1 MAKDIFNEL
10 SYQTLSES
18 VLKDNETQSAL
29 KEAWIILKTVKKT
42 WNEELYNKFSKNY
55 QELYNL
61 IIDSKKSE
69 AQISISERQ
78 QIILELSE
86 MIKLAQNSQIDDS
99 ESFWARLWDSI
110 KSTDLTDIKTKSE
123 WLRGKDI
130 SQYSLDDSIWA
141 ITFLNRNY
149 QNYKEIWEKDIS
161 VEKWKTPTETYEQWT
176 PKNWAIFLSQL
187 NWQSSPQNKNQEST
201 HISVQWYETEK
212 NIDKATTFFYQSID
226 DLDDKFEV
234 NKFSEKAINKVLWK
248 PENYK
253 LSEEAWFSNEYLHW
267 YNNQE
272 WNKIYKITDFEN
284 ELKTKDIKDINSK
297 ALANYFLYLQS
308 KWNLNEEY
316 LVNNFPP
323 KILMWLWN
331 LWDKW
336 WDDLITKN
344 ILEKFELND
353 FIETVTV
360 FRSTESIV
368 EQIKIMFENKDI
380 PDDKKFQLGK
390 TLTLFIHKCSIEI
403 VQEVWTSISNMTN
416 LKIDSIKND
425 KLLTEENK
433 QQKIELLLLAKENLI
448 KDISDWLNKDP
459 IDIKN
464 LVRKI
469 WAFGEWNNVD
479 LPLREYYAA
488 ELRADA
494 AIKEKEHAE
503 AIIEKQQI
511 ESELNTKTEVLAIA
525 KIKWDTDVA
534 NKLDKEIKDLKK
546 EVEVSK
552 KEVII
557 SWEKANLANIK
568 VTTYNQAT
576 VDQKEDLL
584 KWKTTFEEVAQKNR
598 AVNEYLD
605 KKLRHYE
612 NISAYNNK
620 KLNWVKEIIE
630 NEEKKKEDEENNN
643 SNINWKHNDQ
653 ELASIRR
660 ENYEHNN
667 FVNTSNWVLYKTWEN
682 WIVYK
687 PTSVDLK
694 LQENRKYKQNL
705 NKFVLTLNELWANDF
720 REIREEIFWVI
731 SNLKWWE
738 ALKPDSQKFN
748 KQDTINFL
756 SLIIKS
762 AWFNPNNWTL
772 EDIKKQFDEL
782 NKSNTAF
789 KGLNNKSNNNLFEKF
804 KELYFVEWRLDTIKL
819 EKALRQ
825 PNNTNNNPENKTKKE
840 AVIA

>member
-1 MAKDIFNEL
+1 MATDIWLSQNEKL
-10 SYQTLSES
+10 SAYIETDAKNLKQNFKSLSKQVDNIFDRDVNWNE
-18 VLKDNETQSAL
+18 VQWVIKEALVILDIVKAKWNTDLYLKFRKNYEELFRLITQSY
-29 KEAWIILKTVKKT
+29 ENDKK
-42 WNEELYNKFSKNY
+42 
-55 QELYNL
+55 
-61 IIDSKKSE
+61 
-69 AQISISERQ
+69 ISLAERQ
-78 QIILELSE
+78 EIVLELSDV
-86 MIKLAQNSQIDDS
+86 IKLAQSENIIEEKDLQTKVKDWFERSSASDS
-99 ESFWARLWDSI
+99 KE
-110 KSTDLTDIKTKSE
+110 K
-123 WLRGKDI
+123 
-130 SQYSLDDSIWA
+130 SLDLRTKQAKDYTSDEALWA
-141 ITFLNRNY
+141 ISYLNKNY
-149 QNYKEIWEKDIS
+149 QKF
-161 VEKWKTPTETYEQWT
+161 WKVQANSTEDSYLSKTIDELTNFSIEDVTNQNQADLLSKIAIKKALDNDAYSKTY
-176 PKNWAIFLSQL
+176 I
-187 NWQSSPQNKNQEST
+187 
-201 HISVQWYETEK
+201 QWYD
-212 NIDKATTFFYQSID
+212 N
-226 DLDDKFEV
+226 L
-234 NKFSEKAINKVLWK
+234 
-248 PENYK
+248 
-253 LSEEAWFSNEYLHW
+253 
-267 YNNQE
+267 E
-272 WNKIYKITDFEN
+272 WNKIIKISDFEQ

-297 ALANYFLYLQS
+297 ALGNYFLYLKS
-308 KWNLNEEY
+308 KWNLNEEF
-316 LVNNFPP
+316 LINNFPP
-323 KILMWLWN
+323 NFLMWLGN
-331 LWDKW
+331 LWENEW
-336 WDDLITKN
+336 IEFSWITKD
-344 ILEKFELND
+344 ILLNNWLKD
-353 FIETVTV
+353 FVETVKI

-368 EQIKIMFENKDI
+368 KQIKVMFENKDI

-433 QQKIELLLLAKENLI
+433 QQKIELLLLAKDNLI

-534 NKLDKEIKDLKK
+534 NKINKEIKDLKK

-552 KEVII
+552 KEVIT

-804 KELYFVEWRLDTIKL
+804 KELYFVDWRLDTIKL